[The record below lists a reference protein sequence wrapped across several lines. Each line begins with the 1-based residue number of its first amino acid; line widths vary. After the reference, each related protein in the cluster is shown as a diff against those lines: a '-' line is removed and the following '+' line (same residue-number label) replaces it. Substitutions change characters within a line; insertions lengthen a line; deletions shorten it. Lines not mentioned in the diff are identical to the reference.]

1 MCCMRCTLGRRGV
14 ADELRSPTPSPSPP
28 AHGGATTTGPDATYP
43 PAICQ
48 NSGGGGGGGRVGG
61 GPAGGRGGFWFWF
74 WMTRPRLQHSRR
86 GTQKTRGSQPPQDGL
101 LGPAQRG
108 RSGRP
113 VAAPRAT
120 GGRHLPGFLALG
132 GGGVPRWCGGGAF
145 PGRGG
150 GQRGDVHGRSGAPR
164 RGAVRGC
171 YTGVLLGIVLGC
183 NGCAASQCGALLGRS
198 MGLRRG
204 RGAARD

>member
-1 MCCMRCTLGRRGV
+1 M
-14 ADELRSPTPSPSPP
+14 
-28 AHGGATTTGPDATYP
+28 
-43 PAICQ
+43 
-48 NSGGGGGGGRVGG
+48 
-61 GPAGGRGGFWFWF
+61 
-74 WMTRPRLQHSRR
+74 
-86 GTQKTRGSQPPQDGL
+86 
-101 LGPAQRG
+101 
-108 RSGRP
+108 
-113 VAAPRAT
+113 AAPRAT

-132 GGGVPRWCGGGAF
+132 GGGGVRVGVVVVLFLGG
-145 PGRGG
+145 GG

-164 RGAVRGC
+164 RGAVQGC